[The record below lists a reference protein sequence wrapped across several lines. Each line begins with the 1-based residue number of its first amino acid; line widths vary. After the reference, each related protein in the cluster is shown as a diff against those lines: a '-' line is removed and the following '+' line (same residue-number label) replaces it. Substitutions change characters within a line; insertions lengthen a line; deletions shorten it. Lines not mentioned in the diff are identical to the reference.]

1 MVKMES
7 VSGQRW
13 LDNSH
18 IDVILISKLILIFFI
33 AALNFINNCHNSIEE
48 VDGEDDHASDHS
60 SYHSSASQTHI
71 DQGNL
76 LKGIDNKAVRG

>member
-1 MVKMES
+1 MYQITDGWIIAK
-7 VSGQRW
+7 
-13 LDNSH
+13 LH
-18 IDVILISKLILIFFI
+18 AKIIVILISKLIPITFI
-33 AALNFINNCHNSIEE
+33 TALNFINNCHNSIEE